1 MKSSKW
7 KQIWQWV
14 PGIKYPFSSFH
25 KENVTEMK
33 TYSPHFLFSF
43 HGRLWDGESL
53 AADLLFCASNL
64 REKGTI
70 VRVWLSGEV
79 LRVVFIRSVHIFSLV
94 AQRLKHLP
102 PMWETWVRSL
112 GRENPLEKEM
122 VTHSSILAW
131 RIPWTEES
139 GGLQSMGSQR
149 VGHDW
154 ATSLHKL
161 KQKNVAV
168 NNVFI
173 SPLFEI

>member
-1 MKSSKW
+1 
-7 KQIWQWV
+7 
-14 PGIKYPFSSFH
+14 
-25 KENVTEMK
+25 MK

-112 GRENPLEKEM
+112 GRDNYENYSP
-122 VTHSSILAW
+122 
-131 RIPWTEES
+131 
-139 GGLQSMGSQR
+139 
-149 VGHDW
+149 
-154 ATSLHKL
+154 
-161 KQKNVAV
+161 QKV
-168 NNVFI
+168 NKPHIINQNT
-173 SPLFEI
+173 L